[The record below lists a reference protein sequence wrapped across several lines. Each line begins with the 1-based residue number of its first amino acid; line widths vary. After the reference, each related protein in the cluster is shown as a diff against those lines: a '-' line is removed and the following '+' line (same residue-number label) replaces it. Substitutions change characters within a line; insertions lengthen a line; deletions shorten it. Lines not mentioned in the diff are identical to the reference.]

1 MALQASGAISL
12 SDLATEFND
21 TQPNNMSEFYR
32 GGDRVPSVNTSVPT
46 AGLVNLTD
54 FYNCVNEIGVT
65 ASNATNVSLA
75 SAFSSNWTA
84 NVPKRYTVPNGVTIG
99 GTGGTA
105 AITCDSNMGGTLI
118 IEITGSVIGTGG
130 AAGGAGGDAI
140 ANAVGGVT
148 LTVNNNG
155 LVAGGGGGGG
165 AGGTGGGGSYTTN
178 NSSTQYDGYL
188 YRWLT
193 YADSGGNFNQQR
205 ASWNGSYVMGTQFT
219 WAQTTATSVTIGI
232 YTYTRSGYQQVQYTP
247 QALQYWGINQSYQS
261 TTNTSGGAGGAG
273 GVGQGYNQTNASGS
287 AGASGGTNAGAGGT
301 GGAGGTYANA
311 GGTGGTGS
319 NGTVSNGAAGSAGGA
334 AGAAV
339 SGTAL
344 AAYTNNGTVNGSVST

>member
-12 SDLATEFND
+12 SELATEFND

-65 ASNATNVSLA
+65 AANATNVSLA
-75 SAFSSNWTA
+75 SAFSSNWTV

-105 AITCDSNMGGTLI
+105 AITCESNMAGTLI
-118 IEITGSVIGTGG
+118 IEVTGSVIGTGG

-140 ANAVGGVT
+140 SNAVGGVT

-165 AGGTGGGGSYTTN
+165 TGGTGG
-178 NSSTQYDGYL
+178 
-188 YRWLT
+188 
-193 YADSGGNFNQQR
+193 
-205 ASWNGSYVMGTQFT
+205 NGSYS
-219 WAQTTATSVTIGI
+219 SVSYTFINFSTYMAVYAGGCRPLVSGSYRGSHVSHNNANGSVCPNGYGYYVGSPVYSSKYYIGI
-232 YTYTRSGYQQVQYTP
+232 P
-247 QALQYWGINQSYQS
+247 S
-261 TTNTSGGAGGAG
+261 TSNTSGGAGGAG
-273 GVGQGYNQTNASGS
+273 GVGQGYNQSNSSGS
-287 AGASGGTNAGAGGT
+287 AGSSGGTNAGSGGTGGAGNTYGLAGGT
-301 GGAGGTYANA
+301 GGAG
-311 GGTGGTGS
+311 S
-319 NGTVSNGAAGSAGGA
+319 NGNASNGSAGSSGGA

>member
-1 MALQASGAISL
+1 MALQASGGISL
-12 SDLATEFND
+12 SELATEFND

-65 ASNATNVSLA
+65 AANATNVSLA
-75 SAFSSNWTA
+75 SAFSSNWTV

-99 GTGGTA
+99 GTGGSA
-105 AITCDSNMGGTLI
+105 AITCESNMAGTLI
-118 IEITGSVIGTGG
+118 IEVTGSVIGTGG

-140 ANAVGGVT
+140 ANAVAGVT

-165 AGGTGGGGSYTTN
+165 TGGTGGQGSYSSSSTPSWSGTYRWMSYNGSSASSTGNRQVAQWAGQYVVNQYTTALSIGQYSRSSYVTITGSIRQYRITRTTTNYSTGGS
-178 NSSTQYDGYL
+178 
-188 YRWLT
+188 
-193 YADSGGNFNQQR
+193 
-205 ASWNGSYVMGTQFT
+205 
-219 WAQTTATSVTIGI
+219 
-232 YTYTRSGYQQVQYTP
+232 
-247 QALQYWGINQSYQS
+247 
-261 TTNTSGGAGGAG
+261 GGAG
-273 GVGQGYNQTNASGS
+273 GVGQGYNQTNASGV
-287 AGASGGTNAGAGGT
+287 AGSSGGTNSGAGGT
-301 GGAGGTYANA
+301 GGSGGTYANV
-311 GGTGGTGS
+311 GGTGGIGA
-319 NGTVSNGAAGSAGGA
+319 NGNYTNGAAGSSGGG

>member
-1 MALQASGAISL
+1 MALQGSGAISL
-12 SDLATEFND
+12 SELATEFND

-32 GGDRVPSVNTSVPT
+32 GGDRVPSVNTTVPT
-46 AGLVNLTD
+46 AGLINLTD

-75 SAFSSNWTA
+75 SAFSSNWTV

-105 AITCDSNMGGTLI
+105 AITCESNMAGTLI
-118 IEITGSVIGTGG
+118 IEVTGSVIGTGG

-140 ANAVGGVT
+140 SNAVGGVT

-165 AGGTGGGGSYTTN
+165 TGGVGG
-178 NSSTQYDGYL
+178 
-188 YRWLT
+188 
-193 YADSGGNFNQQR
+193 
-205 ASWNGSYVMGTQFT
+205 NGSYSSTSDQTLYNINNYWWYGTYANGTYFR
-219 WAQTTATSVTIGI
+219 WGSVLRPHNNQTVVTYGGATYYRGTYQQDVNYYAFYSIRRVATSTV
-232 YTYTRSGYQQVQYTP
+232 
-247 QALQYWGINQSYQS
+247 N
-261 TTNTSGGAGGAG
+261 TTGGSGGAGGAG
-273 GVGQGYNQTNASGS
+273 QGYNQNNTSGS

-301 GGAGGTYANA
+301 GGSGGTYANA
-311 GGTGGTGS
+311 GGTGGTGANGNAS
-319 NGTVSNGAAGSAGGA
+319 NGSAGSSGGA

-344 AAYTNNGTVNGSVST
+344 AAYTNNGTVNGTVAT